1 MATFITNETQEHIRK
16 AFASLRD
23 PVRIVYFT
31 SAHACGGCAD
41 QRMLLDDVAALSDKL
56 ALEVRELAADAAVAA
71 RFGVDKVPATI
82 VLGERDYGIRFF
94 GFTGGYEFGSL
105 LHAIVMVSTGR
116 SGLDPAIEEIAR
128 AIRTPTHLEV
138 MVTLTCPYCPA
149 MVRLA
154 HQLAFVNDHVRADMI
169 DAAEFPTLVARYDVQ
184 GVPRMV
190 INGRP
195 AFEGALPA
203 EAAVLEILKEV
214 EPGDYERIDAARR
227 AARGQRKAVEAAPDR
242 IYDIVVVGAG
252 PAGLSAAL
260 YAVRKGR
267 QVALIGKHAG
277 GQVNDTAAIEN
288 YLGMIHVGGRELAER
303 FRQHVE
309 AYPVAERCHTAAKEV
324 RRASDLFEVVTED
337 GRTYRGRTV
346 IYAGGKQYRT
356 LGVPGEE
363 RFIGRGIAFC
373 ATCDAPLYRDKR
385 VAVIGG
391 GNSALTAV
399 RDLRSFAREIHVVQN
414 LPHLTADAVLVDEVK
429 KMKNVTF
436 HLGMQV
442 REFFGGDRLTGVRLG
457 SDDGRTMYDLAVD
470 GVFLEIGLVPN
481 SGPVRGLVT
490 LNDAGEV
497 PIRRDQSTTVAGL
510 FAAGDVTDE
519 PEKQIIIAAGDGARA
534 ALAADRYLASLERT
548 TAQRVAAPAAHS
560 T

>member
-1 MATFITNETQEHIRK
+1 MATFITLETKNHLRQT
-16 AFASLRD
+16 FAQLRA
-23 PVRIVYFT
+23 PVRLVYFT
-31 SAHACGGCAD
+31 SAHACGACAD
-41 QRMLLDDVAALSDKL
+41 QRALLEEVAALSEKIT
-56 ALEVRELAADAAVAA
+56 LEVRELTADAPEAA
-71 RFGVDKVPATI
+71 RLGIDKVPATI

-94 GFTGGYEFGSL
+94 GLTGGYEFGSL
-105 LHAIVMVSTGR
+105 IEAIVMVSTGR
-116 SGLDPAIEEIAR
+116 SGLDPAIEAMAR
-128 AIRTPTHLEV
+128 AIRASTHLEV

-154 HQLAFVNDHVRADMI
+154 HQLAFVNAQIRADMI
-169 DAAEFPTLVARYDVQ
+169 DLAEFPALVARYDVH

-195 AFEGALPA
+195 AFEGALPP

-214 EPGDYERIDAARR
+214 EPEEYERIDAALR
-227 AARGQRKAVEAAPDR
+227 AARGERKAIEATPDR
-242 IYDIVVVGAG
+242 TYDIVVVGAG

-260 YAVRKGR
+260 YGVRKGR
-267 QVALIGKHAG
+267 QVALIGKKAG
-277 GQVNDTAAIEN
+277 GQVNDTATIEN
-288 YLGMIHVGGRELAER
+288 YLGMTHVGGRELAEQ
-303 FRQHVE
+303 FRNHVE
-309 AYPVAERCHTAAKEV
+309 AYPVAERCHTAAKEI
-324 RRASDLFEVVTED
+324 RRAGDLFEVVTED

-346 IYAGGKQYRT
+346 IYAAGKQYRT

-373 ATCDAPLYRDKR
+373 ATCDAPLYRDRR

-414 LPHLTADAVLVDEVK
+414 LPHLTADPVLIDEVK
-429 KMKNVTF
+429 GMKNVAL

-442 REFFGGDRLTGVRLG
+442 REFLGGDRLTGVRI
-457 SDDGRTMYDLAVD
+457 SSADGRTRYDLAVD
-470 GVFLEIGLVPN
+470 GAFLEIGLVPN
-481 SGPVRGLVT
+481 ADPVRALLA
-490 LNDAGEV
+490 LNGAGEV
-497 PIRRDQSTTVAGL
+497 PIRRDQSTAVPGL

-534 ALAADRYLASLERT
+534 ALAADRYLASVERGALRQGAASAQT
-548 TAQRVAAPAAHS
+548 T
-560 T
+560 